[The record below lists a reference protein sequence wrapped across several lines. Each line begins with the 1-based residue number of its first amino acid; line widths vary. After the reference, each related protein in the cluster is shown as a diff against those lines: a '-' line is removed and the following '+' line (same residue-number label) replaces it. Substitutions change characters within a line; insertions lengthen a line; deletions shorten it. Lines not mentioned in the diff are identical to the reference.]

1 MAKNQAADRQSKIQ
15 PPGAAQFRAQV
26 AELQKQ
32 LDTITAERDWLRRER
47 TETIAALTAMNAE
60 YVPPAPKPV
69 VATEP
74 GATPSPAT
82 TPVVQANE
90 PSEPSEPTVVQVP
103 VAVAPV
109 LQSTMPPEVSP
120 ELANANWR
128 FVG

>member
-1 MAKNQAADRQSKIQ
+1 MAKNQAADRQSKIE
-15 PPGAAQFRAQV
+15 PPGAAQLRAQV

-90 PSEPSEPTVVQVP
+90 PSEPTVVQVP

-120 ELANANWR
+120 ELANASWR
-128 FVG
+128 FAG